1 MDAIFP
7 IFLHVPSSCIYFIDF
22 YTMQIF
28 VLKYNFDTP
37 MEVLKEGMQVCFVD
51 ITTNVTT

>member
-22 YTMQIF
+22 YNMQIF

-37 MEVLKEGMQVCFVD
+37 MEVLKEGKYALWILPQM
-51 ITTNVTT
+51 